1 MLYKYR
7 IKYFNSTNV
16 ELIFFYE
23 CRITI
28 VQLYFNIFELTK
40 IRPYFMKRI
49 LFLLTFVLLVSCSKK
64 VFKEKWVK
72 EEAPAYFKA
81 RFETTQGNFDIEAK
95 REWSPQ
101 GVDRLYQLIKNEF
114 YTDIA
119 IFRVVPGF
127 VAQFGIHN
135 DSLVNASW
143 KKFKIDDEEVKES
156 NDVMTI
162 SFARGGVKTRTTQI
176 FINLKDNK
184 RLDALDYSGVKGFP
198 VIAKVIAGK
207 ENIKK
212 FYGKYG
218 DRLGMRQ
225 DSINLYG
232 NKFIKKNYPEIDFIK
247 KAYILK

>member
-1 MLYKYR
+1 MKK
-7 IKYFNSTNV
+7 IIG
-16 ELIFFYE
+16 LI
-23 CRITI
+23 
-28 VQLYFNIFELTK
+28 
-40 IRPYFMKRI
+40 I
-49 LFLLTFVLLVSCSKK
+49 LISFVSCSPKL
-64 VFKEKWVK
+64 FKDKWTE

-95 REWSPQ
+95 RAWSPE

-135 DSLVNASW
+135 DSLINASW
-143 KKFKIDDEEVKES
+143 RSFKIEDEEVVES
-156 NDVMTI
+156 NDFMTI
-162 SFARGGVKTRTTQI
+162 SFARGGVKTRTTQL
-176 FINLKDNK
+176 FINLKNNK
-184 RLDALDYSGVKGFP
+184 RLDALAYSGVKGFP

-207 ENIKK
+207 DNILK
-212 FYGKYG
+212 FYDGYG

-225 DSINLYG
+225 DSLNRYG
-232 NKFIKKNYPEIDFIK
+232 NAFIRTNYPEIDFIK

>member
-1 MLYKYR
+1 
-7 IKYFNSTNV
+7 
-16 ELIFFYE
+16 LISFF
-23 CRITI
+23 
-28 VQLYFNIFELTK
+28 
-40 IRPYFMKRI
+40 
-49 LFLLTFVLLVSCSKK
+49 SCSSKL
-64 VFKEKWVK
+64 FKEKWTK
-72 EEAPAYFKA
+72 EEAPSYFKA

-95 REWSPQ
+95 RVWSPE

-135 DSLVNASW
+135 DSLVNSSW
-143 KKFKIDDEEVKES
+143 RRFKIADEEVVES
-156 NDVMTI
+156 NDFMTI

-176 FINLKDNK
+176 FINLKKNK
-184 RLDALDYSGVKGFP
+184 RLDALAYSGVKGFP

-207 ENIKK
+207 DNILK
-212 FYGKYG
+212 FYDGYG

-225 DSINLYG
+225 DSLNRYG
-232 NKFIKKNYPEIDFIK
+232 NTFIRTNYPEIDFIK